1 MANQTFIKFE
11 FNNNV
16 VDKDKDKDKDKE
28 KEKDKDKDNYDNHDK
43 INQLIANEIQEYND
57 GVGGKCNN
65 EIMCSHCLKPGHIIK
80 TCPSAVV
87 SYGLI
92 CYHQKQIT
100 VDASGQSNDFF
111 NKRTKKQGF
120 VRRANNNYNPNFR
133 KAHNLPKIKILK
145 RNETLNHTLK
155 NMLGLTSADN
165 DIDDYNLSVTN
176 NNADN
181 VNNVDGAD
189 IVNEDYELED
199 YHENEYVQDD
209 KDNDKDKDTEK
220 ELKKLINTYKVVLVQ
235 RRNTIGFIEFMRGKY
250 EVDNHEY
257 IIKLFNMLSF
267 DEKRILREY
276 EAFDAIRKIIGLGR
290 ENIYKREYDDSK
302 AKFEALRNHEDG
314 NMIFKLLDRSITRWN
329 SPEWGVPK
337 GRRKVW
343 MPHGFGANGANGS
356 SSVGNG
362 GCGEIDI
369 DCAVREFVEE
379 TGIKYKNLVVYRNVK
394 PLEELYKGI
403 NGVLYKH
410 VYYLAMVKDTE
421 EAQANVENVERG
433 GQYNFEVSNVKCFGL
448 SECHRIIRPY
458 YVSKLNV
465 IKKGFQLINCINQY
479 FE

>member
-1 MANQTFIKFE
+1 MAQKTYVKFQFDKQVVNNQIKTGNY
-11 FNNNV
+11 NNKVNENI
-16 VDKDKDKDKDKE
+16 E
-28 KEKDKDKDNYDNHDK
+28 KEISEYQDNIEGK
-43 INQLIANEIQEYND
+43 SND
-57 GVGGKCNN
+57 
-65 EIMCSHCLKPGHIIK
+65 IICSHCLKAGHIIK

-92 CYHQKQIT
+92 CYFKKQIT
-100 VDASGQSNDFF
+100 VDASGQSNNFF
-111 NKRTKKQGF
+111 NKKTRKQGF
-120 VRRANNNYNPNFR
+120 ARRGAHHTNFR
-133 KAHNLPKIKILK
+133 KANNLPKIKILK

-155 NMLGLTSADN
+155 NMLGLTSANNADSADS
-165 DIDDYNLSVTN
+165 DIYDYNLGNTIIDVSK
-176 NNADN
+176 
-181 VNNVDGAD
+181 
-189 IVNEDYELED
+189 DYEL
-199 YHENEYVQDD
+199 DD
-209 KDNDKDKDTEK
+209 NNANDPTSANDSTDLNSVDKESEK
-220 ELKKLINTYKVVLVQ
+220 PTKQINTYKVVLVQ

-250 EVDNHEY
+250 DVDNYEY

-276 EAFDAIRKIIGLGR
+276 EAFDAIRKIIGMGR
-290 ENIYKREYDDSK
+290 DNIYKKEYDD
-302 AKFEALRNHEDG
+302 AKIKYEILRNHKDG

-343 MPHGFGANGANGS
+343 MPNGFCTKQ
-356 SSVGNG
+356 G
-362 GCGEIDI
+362 GCGEIEI
-369 DCAVREFVEE
+369 DCAIREFVEE

-410 VYYLAMVKDTE
+410 IYYLAMVKDTE
-421 EAQANVENVERG
+421 EARENVENVESG

-465 IKKGFQLINCINQY
+465 IKKGFQLINCIKQY

>member
-1 MANQTFIKFE
+1 MDSHTFVKFN
-11 FNNNV
+11 FN
-16 VDKDKDKDKDKE
+16 
-28 KEKDKDKDNYDNHDK
+28 DNYMNKDVGNDNNENNDTDNHDK
-43 INQLIANEIQEYND
+43 VNQLIANEVQNYQD
-57 GVGGKCNN
+57 STDDKCN
-65 EIMCSHCLKPGHIIK
+65 EIICSHCLKPGHIIK

-92 CYHQKQIT
+92 CYYKKQIT
-100 VDASGQSNDFF
+100 VDASGQSNNFF
-111 NKRTKKQGF
+111 NKRTRKQGF
-120 VRRANNNYNPNFR
+120 VKRSNYNHNPNFR
-133 KAHNLPKIKILK
+133 RAHNLPRIKILK

-165 DIDDYNLSVTN
+165 DIDDYNLGTESNTV
-176 NNADN
+176 DN
-181 VNNVDGAD
+181 EVIVNN
-189 IVNEDYELED
+189 DYELD
-199 YHENEYVQDD
+199 ENNATADTDVYNSNAVGNEIGNETAKYIE
-209 KDNDKDKDTEK
+209 KDVEK
-220 ELKKLINTYKVVLVQ
+220 ETKQIDTYKVILVQ

-250 EVDNHEY
+250 EVDNYEY

-290 ENIYKREYDDSK
+290 ENIYKKEYDDAK
-302 AKFEALRNHEDG
+302 AKFEALRNHVDG
-314 NMIFKLLDRSITRWN
+314 NMIFKLLDKSITRWN

-343 MPHGFGANGANGS
+343 MPHGFGAHGS
-356 SSVGNG
+356 G
-362 GCGEIDI
+362 GHGGSGEIDI

-379 TGIKYKNLVVYRNVK
+379 TGIKYKNLIVYRNVK

-421 EAQANVENVERG
+421 EAKANVENIERG

-465 IKKGFQLINCINQY
+465 IKKGFQLINCIKQY

>member
-1 MANQTFIKFE
+1 
-11 FNNNV
+11 
-16 VDKDKDKDKDKE
+16 
-28 KEKDKDKDNYDNHDK
+28 
-43 INQLIANEIQEYND
+43 
-57 GVGGKCNN
+57 
-65 EIMCSHCLKPGHIIK
+65 
-80 TCPSAVV
+80 
-87 SYGLI
+87 
-92 CYHQKQIT
+92 
-100 VDASGQSNDFF
+100 
-111 NKRTKKQGF
+111 
-120 VRRANNNYNPNFR
+120 
-133 KAHNLPKIKILK
+133 
-145 RNETLNHTLK
+145 
-155 NMLGLTSADN
+155 
-165 DIDDYNLSVTN
+165 
-176 NNADN
+176 
-181 VNNVDGAD
+181 
-189 IVNEDYELED
+189 
-199 YHENEYVQDD
+199 
-209 KDNDKDKDTEK
+209 
-220 ELKKLINTYKVVLVQ
+220 VVLVQ

-290 ENIYKREYDDSK
+290 ENIYRKEYDDSK
-302 AKFEALRNHEDG
+302 AKFEALRNHVDC
-314 NMIFKLLDRSITRWN
+314 NMIFKLLDRSITRWT

-343 MPHGFGANGANGS
+343 MPHGFKANGANSANSANSMG
-356 SSVGNG
+356 GNG
-362 GCGEIDI
+362 ECGEIDI

-379 TGIKYKNLVVYRNVK
+379 TGIKYKNLIVYRNVK

-421 EAQANVENVERG
+421 EARANVENVERG

>member
-1 MANQTFIKFE
+1 MANQTFVKFQ
-11 FNNNV
+11 FNRN
-16 VDKDKDKDKDKE
+16 VDKDNL
-28 KEKDKDKDNYDNHDK
+28 DKDNLDKDNHDN
-43 INQLIANEIQEYND
+43 INQLIVNDIQEYKD
-57 GVGGKCNN
+57 SIDGKCNN
-65 EIMCSHCLKPGHIIK
+65 EIICSHCLKMGHIIN

-92 CYHQKQIT
+92 CYYQKQIT
-100 VDASGQSNDFF
+100 VDASGQSNNFF
-111 NKRTKKQGF
+111 NKRTRKQGF
-120 VRRANNNYNPNFR
+120 ARRGNYNYNPNSNSNFR

-165 DIDDYNLSVTN
+165 DIDDYNLGAAN
-176 NNADN
+176 NNI
-181 VNNVDGAD
+181 D

-199 YHENEYVQDD
+199 PNEYLQDD
-209 KDNDKDKDTEK
+209 KDTEQQF
-220 ELKKLINTYKVVLVQ
+220 KKLINTYKVVLVQ

-290 ENIYKREYDDSK
+290 ENIYKKEYDDSK
-302 AKFEALRNHEDG
+302 AKFEALRNHADG
-314 NMIFKLLDRSITRWN
+314 NMIFKLLDKSITRWN

-343 MPHGFGANGANGS
+343 MPHGFRANGANGANGS
-356 SSVGNG
+356 SSAGNG
-362 GCGEIDI
+362 ECGEIDI

-421 EAQANVENVERG
+421 EARANVENVERG

>member
-1 MANQTFIKFE
+1 MKQ
-11 FNNNV
+11 
-16 VDKDKDKDKDKE
+16 
-28 KEKDKDKDNYDNHDK
+28 
-43 INQLIANEIQEYND
+43 
-57 GVGGKCNN
+57 
-65 EIMCSHCLKPGHIIK
+65 GHIIN
-80 TCPSAVV
+80 TCPNAVI

-92 CYHQKQIT
+92 CYYQKQIT
-100 VDASGQSNDFF
+100 VDASGQSNNFF

-120 VRRANNNYNPNFR
+120 VRRGNPNFR
-133 KAHNLPKIKILK
+133 KVHNLPKIKILK

-155 NMLGLTSADN
+155 NMLGLTSSDN
-165 DIDDYNLSVTN
+165 DIDDYNLGATN
-176 NNADN
+176 NNVDN
-181 VNNVDGAD
+181 VDNVDSAD

-199 YHENEYVQDD
+199 NTSSAAEYDT
-209 KDNDKDKDTEK
+209 KESEMINDI
-220 ELKKLINTYKVVLVQ
+220 ELKKQINTYKVVLVQ

-290 ENIYKREYDDSK
+290 ENIYRKEYDDSK
-302 AKFEALRNHEDG
+302 AKFEALRNHVDG
-314 NMIFKLLDRSITRWN
+314 NMIFKLLDRSITRWT

-343 MPHGFGANGANGS
+343 MPHGFKANGANSANSANSMG
-356 SSVGNG
+356 GNG
-362 GCGEIDI
+362 ECGEIDI

-379 TGIKYKNLVVYRNVK
+379 TGIKYKNLIVYRNVK

-421 EAQANVENVERG
+421 EARANVENVERG

-465 IKKGFQLINCINQY
+465 IKKGFQLIKCINQY

>member
-1 MANQTFIKFE
+1 MAKQTFIKFQ
-11 FNNNV
+11 FNNQL
-16 VDKDKDKDKDKE
+16 
-28 KEKDKDKDNYDNHDK
+28 DNQADNQVSYK
-43 INQLIANEIQEYND
+43 VNQLFANDNQEPREPRESREFHNSVD
-57 GVGGKCNN
+57 GNCNN
-65 EIMCSHCLKPGHIIK
+65 EIICSHCLKVGHIIN
-80 TCPSAVV
+80 TCPNAVV

-92 CYHQKQIT
+92 CYHKKQIT
-100 VDASGQSNDFF
+100 IDANRQPNNFF
-111 NKRTKKQGF
+111 NKRTRKQGF
-120 VRRANNNYNPNFR
+120 AHRGGNHNINFR

-165 DIDDYNLSVTN
+165 DIDDYNLGTTHN
-176 NNADN
+176 DDNADN
-181 VNNVDGAD
+181 VDNGDNMQD
-189 IVNEDYELED
+189 
-199 YHENEYVQDD
+199 EN
-209 KDNDKDKDTEK
+209 NDKNDNNDNNENMDDYTEQDENNMANNMET
-220 ELKKLINTYKVVLVQ
+220 ELKKQINTYKVILVQ

-250 EVDNHEY
+250 EVENHEY

-276 EAFDAIRKIIGLGR
+276 DAFDAIRKIIGLGR

-302 AKFEALRNHEDG
+302 AKFEALQNHIDG
-314 NMIFKLLDRSITRWN
+314 NMIFKLLDRSITRWS
-329 SPEWGVPK
+329 SPEWGIPK

-343 MPHGFGANGANGS
+343 MPYGFSANGTGH
-356 SSVGNG
+356 G

-421 EAQANVENVERG
+421 EARANVENVERG

>member
-16 VDKDKDKDKDKE
+16 VDRDKDKSK
-28 KEKDKDKDNYDNHDK
+28 NNHDNHDN

-65 EIMCSHCLKPGHIIK
+65 EIICSHCLKPGHIIN

-92 CYHQKQIT
+92 CYHQKQII
-100 VDASGQSNDFF
+100 VDASGQSNNFF
-111 NKRTKKQGF
+111 NKRTRKHGF
-120 VRRANNNYNPNFR
+120 ARRGNYNYNPNSNSNFR

-165 DIDDYNLSVTN
+165 DIDDYNLGAAN
-176 NNADN
+176 NNIDNADS
-181 VNNVDGAD
+181 AD

-199 YHENEYVQDD
+199 YHENEYVQGDC
-209 KDNDKDKDTEK
+209 DNKDTEK

-302 AKFEALRNHEDG
+302 AKFEALRNHADG

-343 MPHGFGANGANGS
+343 MPHGFGANGANGANGS
-356 SSVGNG
+356 SSAGNG

-421 EAQANVENVERG
+421 EARANVENVERG

>member
-1 MANQTFIKFE
+1 MAQRTYVKFQ
-11 FNNNV
+11 FGKQ
-16 VDKDKDKDKDKE
+16 D
-28 KEKDKDKDNYDNHDK
+28 
-43 INQLIANEIQEYND
+43 INQKIVKTQINEVLEYQNNLD
-57 GVGGKCNN
+57 NVEGKCN
-65 EIMCSHCLKPGHIIK
+65 EIICSHCLKPGHIIK

-92 CYHQKQIT
+92 CYYKKQIT
-100 VDASGQSNDFF
+100 VDATSPSNNFF
-111 NKRTKKQGF
+111 NKRTRKQGY
-120 VRRANNNYNPNFR
+120 VRRGANNSNFR
-133 KAHNLPKIKILK
+133 KSHNLPKIKILK

-165 DIDDYNLSVTN
+165 ADIDYNYNLD
-176 NNADN
+176 NAN
-181 VNNVDGAD
+181 VNTGDTSE
-189 IVNEDYELED
+189 EDFELED
-199 YHENEYVQDD
+199 NTEYNADQNTDVSEYSSTEY
-209 KDNDKDKDTEK
+209 NSIDTKQEK
-220 ELKKLINTYKVVLVQ
+220 ATKQINTYKVILVQ

-276 EAFDAIRKIIGLGR
+276 DAFDTIRKIIGLGR
-290 ENIYKREYDDSK
+290 DNIYRKEYDDAKSK
-302 AKFEALRNHEDG
+302 FLALRTHTDG

-343 MPHGFGANGANGS
+343 MPHGFGASPA
-356 SSVGNG
+356 
-362 GCGEIDI
+362 GCGEIEI
-369 DCAVREFVEE
+369 DCAIREFVEE
-379 TGIKYKNLVVYRNVK
+379 TGIKYKNLTVYRNVK

-410 VYYLAMVKDTE
+410 IYYLAMVNDTD
-421 EAQANVENVERG
+421 EARANVESVESG

-465 IKKGFQLINCINQY
+465 IKKGFQLINSINQY

>member
-16 VDKDKDKDKDKE
+16 VDRDKDKSK
-28 KEKDKDKDNYDNHDK
+28 NNHDNHDN

-65 EIMCSHCLKPGHIIK
+65 EIICSHCLKPGHIIN

-92 CYHQKQIT
+92 CYHQKQII
-100 VDASGQSNDFF
+100 VDASGQSNNFF
-111 NKRTKKQGF
+111 NKRTRKHGF
-120 VRRANNNYNPNFR
+120 ARRGNYNYNPNSNSNFR

-165 DIDDYNLSVTN
+165 DIDDYNLGAAN
-176 NNADN
+176 
-181 VNNVDGAD
+181 NNVDNADSAD

-199 YHENEYVQDD
+199 YHENEYVQGDC
-209 KDNDKDKDTEK
+209 DNKDTEK

-290 ENIYKREYDDSK
+290 ENIYKKEYDDSK
-302 AKFEALRNHEDG
+302 AKFEALRNHADG

-343 MPHGFGANGANGS
+343 IPHGFGANWANGS
-356 SSVGNG
+356 SSAGNG

-421 EAQANVENVERG
+421 EARANVENVERG